1 MFFCYE
7 KKLIYYLV
15 IVLLAAAI
23 QVLATISTGVVSSV
37 MSEFIFE
44 CRARPEATNRYPPII
59 LVIESNQPQNGS
71 LKLENTIPG
80 LTIVVGS
87 PPLLNSRLTKFSA
100 KFLVKV

>member
-1 MFFCYE
+1 M
-7 KKLIYYLV
+7 

-37 MSEFIFE
+37 MLEFIIE
-44 CRARPEATNRYPPII
+44 CRARPEATNRYPPAT

-71 LKLENTIPG
+71 LKLVNTTPG
-80 LTIVVGS
+80 LMIVVGS

>member
-1 MFFCYE
+1 M
-7 KKLIYYLV
+7 KNKLIYYLV

-23 QVLATISTGVVSSV
+23 QVLATISTGVASAV
-37 MSEFIFE
+37 MSEFTNE
-44 CRARPEATNRYPPII
+44 CRARPEPINRKPPAI

-71 LKLENTIPG
+71 FKLVDTIPG